1 MKSLKFGICILFVF
15 CILLIGYSAD
25 ASNGISVGYIKAGTT
40 DAWSLSWRPDFKFGA
55 WGLGLDLNMPLGNDR
70 PEGYESLVFRYAEY
84 DDGQKGLRYGFL
96 QGITW
101 GHGLLVKNYS
111 TTVGG
116 PILASNNQMGIRGYY
131 NWDTF
136 GVSALNTWSHIYG
149 VRLTEKVKPV
159 EFLPMLT
166 LGQGYIADADGI
178 NVKQTDGTTRNFPAQ
193 AGIELDASMPL
204 PLGFNGYAEYAR
216 LMNYG
221 QGASAGIDWGIDLM
235 AFAAT
240 FDVGYRM
247 LGANFTP
254 GYFNADYEINP
265 TDLTSVGASSRNGYF
280 AEFRGIASDYLQL
293 QIMYEAYHNSN
304 TALWAEATT
313 KPRDDIFAS
322 AYYKQPKF
330 VDFKSLTLEEG
341 AIIGGKVGYKVNP
354 FTTLITHFK
363 RAYNPTLG
371 MVEDSQYY
379 EMVFSF

>member
-1 MKSLKFGICILFVF
+1 MNSLKLGICLLFVS
-15 CILLIGYSAD
+15 CILLLGASAE
-25 ASNGISVGYIKAGTT
+25 ATNAISVGYIKAGSS

-55 WGLGLDLNMPLGNDR
+55 WGLGFDFNAPLGNVR
-70 PEGYESLVFRYAEY
+70 PDGYESFVFRYAEY

-96 QGITW
+96 SGVTW

-111 TTVGG
+111 TRIGG
-116 PILASNNQMGIRGYY
+116 PIIASNNQMGIRGYY
-131 NWDTF
+131 NWDIY
-136 GVSALNTWSHIYG
+136 GLSVLNTWSHIYG
-149 VRLTEKVKPV
+149 VRVTEKVKPV

-166 LGQGYIADADGI
+166 LGQGYIVDSDGVS
-178 NVKQTDGTTRNFPAQ
+178 VKQTNGTTRNFPSQ
-193 AGIELDASMPL
+193 AGFEVDATMPL

-221 QGASAGIDWGIDLM
+221 QGGAFGVDWGIDLM

-247 LGANFTP
+247 LGSEFSP
-254 GYFNADYEINP
+254 GYFDLDYEINP
-265 TDLTSVGASSRNGYF
+265 TDLTSIAASSRNGYF
-280 AEFRGIASDYLQL
+280 AEFRGIASDYLQM

-330 VDFKSLTLEEG
+330 IDFKSLSLEEG

-354 FTTLITHFK
+354 YTTVITHYK
-363 RAYNPTLG
+363 KAYDPTAG
-371 MVEDSQYY
+371 KVVETQYY
-379 EMVFSF
+379 EVELSF